1 MFSLKTASFL
11 FVAALLVGVV
21 SMERGVDEHTG
32 RAWVKF
38 SISDHGL
45 EKARSLLLDLADTL
59 QSLRDRNG
67 PPTAPLAH
75 APVEPRLPRQ

>member
-1 MFSLKTASFL
+1 MFSLKAASFL
-11 FVAALLVGVV
+11 FIVALLVGVV

-38 SISDHGL
+38 SISDQGL
-45 EKARSLLLDLADTL
+45 EKARMLLLDLADTV

-67 PPTAPLAH
+67 SPSAPIAH
-75 APVEPRLPRQ
+75 APIEPRLPR